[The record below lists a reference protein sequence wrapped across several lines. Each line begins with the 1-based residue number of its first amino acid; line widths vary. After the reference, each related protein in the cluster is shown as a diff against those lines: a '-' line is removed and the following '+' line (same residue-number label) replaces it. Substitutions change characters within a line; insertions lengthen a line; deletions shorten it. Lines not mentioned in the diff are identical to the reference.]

1 MSKRARED
9 MITEIAQ
16 FTAVAG
22 KAEELRAGLERAMEI
37 VRGAE
42 GNQGITLRRCV
53 EDPNSFLYEIQ
64 WATLEDHTVKFRG
77 GPLFAQY
84 RSHINGLFVEPV
96 AVRHYETVA
105 SK

>member
-1 MSKRARED
+1 MVK
-9 MITEIAQ
+9 EIAQ
-16 FTAVAG
+16 FTAVAD
-22 KAEELRAGLERAMEI
+22 KAEELQAGLQRAMAI
-37 VRGAE
+37 VREAE

-53 EDPNSFLYEIQ
+53 EDPNSFIYEIQ

-77 GPLFAQY
+77 GPHFAQY

>member
-1 MSKRARED
+1 

-22 KAEELRAGLERAMEI
+22 KADELQAGLRVAI
-37 VRGAE
+37 PIIRGAE

-53 EDPNSFLYEIQ
+53 ENPNVFIYEIQ

-77 GPLFAQY
+77 GPHFAQY
-84 RSHINGLFVEPV
+84 RSHINDLFVEPV